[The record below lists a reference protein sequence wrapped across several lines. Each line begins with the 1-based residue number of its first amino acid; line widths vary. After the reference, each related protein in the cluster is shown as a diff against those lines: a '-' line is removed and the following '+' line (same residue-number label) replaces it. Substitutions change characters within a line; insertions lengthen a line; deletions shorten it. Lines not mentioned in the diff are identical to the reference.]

1 MNRRTDTLPTIPF
14 SLAALGVGGG
24 MCVPLSYMCA
34 LEGICSRVRGDAR
47 GEGVRCG
54 GGVRRW
60 QRGVGVDHLA
70 QVQQKNVQTATHLLS
85 SVTFSII
92 LHSLCCSYSSLCCS
106 SLLLI
111 FILFALFMPV
121 QDCVRYYSTPSPI
134 TTLEGTVVESYNS
147 SKASNLYLESCYRR
161 QSVQNTADFVISGD
175 GSVILRDP
183 WVLVTLL
190 VTLANLVL

>member
-1 MNRRTDTLPTIPF
+1 MVAHSKVPTTTLAIKAVGKRRNICPLPLLYMRVNGRGEAD
-14 SLAALGVGGG
+14 SALYGCIMGDAGNMCVPSPMYVMPECVGGG
-24 MCVPLSYMCA
+24 GASQCVM
-34 LEGICSRVRGDAR
+34 
-47 GEGVRCG
+47 RCG
-54 GGVRRW
+54 GAA

-70 QVQQKNVQTATHLLS
+70 QVQQKSVQTDRRFFSTLS
-85 SVTFSII
+85 
-92 LHSLCCSYSSLCCS
+92 HSFSYS
-106 SLLLI
+106 
-111 FILFALFMPV
+111 FMPV

-134 TTLEGTVVESYNS
+134 TTLRGTVVESYNS

-190 VTLANLVL
+190 CSSLNHT